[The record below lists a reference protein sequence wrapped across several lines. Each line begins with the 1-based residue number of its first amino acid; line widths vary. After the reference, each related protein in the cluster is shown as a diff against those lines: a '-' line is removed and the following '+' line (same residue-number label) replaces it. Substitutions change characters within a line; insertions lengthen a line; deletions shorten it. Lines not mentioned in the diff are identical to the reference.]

1 LQEYGLKLVPDEAL
15 EAVFAAAGCVHTE
28 STDASRLPSHV
39 RRRLASFAHLFA
51 SKAADERTQQLL
63 RGTAPLKVQV
73 AEVMATFHP
82 ARWCTS
88 PDAPAHALVVR
99 PGEHLSKGEA
109 VCLYA
114 GTLWDRPG
122 FEREYKRTA
131 LQYYAYDVPPMWS
144 GVDVEARAKLQPPYT
159 DMPDLVVE
167 SLHSGG
173 VGRFINDCWGRKN
186 GEQSVNVE
194 PHAVWDAVQQVPAIV
209 MVVTAPG
216 GIGPHEELVS
226 NYGPEFWKI
235 VWRDLRVLQTEFW
248 RRCSA
253 RVSFLEARLA
263 GAQVPLPRRPDVL
276 AGPLFVGTKPAL
288 EDVPEDAEAVE
299 EVHDDAAADEER
311 DGADDDDEEDA
322 LLPGGSGAGGSG
334 AGGSGSGAGGSASG
348 AGAGGVVVG
357 TLQRIF

>member
-1 LQEYGLKLVPDEAL
+1 ML
-15 EAVFAAAGCVHTE
+15 
-28 STDASRLPSHV
+28 
-39 RRRLASFAHLFA
+39 
-51 SKAADERTQQLL
+51 
-63 RGTAPLKVQV
+63 
-73 AEVMATFHP
+73 
-82 ARWCTS
+82 
-88 PDAPAHALVVR
+88 R
-99 PGEHLSKGEA
+99 PGEHLAKGEA

-114 GTLWDRPG
+114 GMLWDRPS

-144 GVDVEARAKLQPPYT
+144 GVNVAARYKQCWPSYADDDDDKLPE
-159 DMPDLVVE
+159 LVVE

-173 VGRFINDCWGRKN
+173 VGRFINDCWGRKD
-186 GEQSVNVE
+186 GEESVNVE
-194 PHAVWDAVQQVPAIV
+194 PRAVWDDVQQVPAIV

-263 GAQVPLPRRPDVL
+263 GAHVPLPRRPDVL

-299 EVHDDAAADEER
+299 EEEHE
-311 DGADDDDEEDA
+311 DADDDDADDEAEAEA
-322 LLPGGSGAGGSG
+322 LPQGGADGAGASGSGAGGSG
-334 AGGSGSGAGGSASG
+334 SG